1 MDPARTGFARADR
14 NRTLISAVEVCM
26 KLQRLIGFLLVAL
39 LGAVLGAGPTAAQMM
54 GSLFQMAGGTD
65 ALGKLASGMLQ
76 SSASDPRLAGLL
88 GKVDVKTL
96 APKLTDQ
103 MCSMV
108 GGGCKA
114 PLTDEQIK
122 AGESKLDESQT
133 KALSDNFASSLKN
146 VTDNP
151 LVKEGLSKAIAP
163 KLGGIVGGLI

>member
-1 MDPARTGFARADR
+1 MKARV
-14 NRTLISAVEVCM
+14 LVKWVV
-26 KLQRLIGFLLVAL
+26 VAL
-39 LGAVLGAGPTAAQMM
+39 LGVALGAGQGAAQML
-54 GSLFQMAGGTD
+54 GNLFQMVGGSET
-65 ALGKLASGMLQ
+65 LGKLAGSVLQ

-88 GKVDVKTL
+88 GKVDVNALT
-96 APKLTDQ
+96 PKLADQ

-133 KALSDNFASSLKN
+133 KALGENFTSSLKN

-151 LVKEGLSKAIAP
+151 LVREGLTKAIAP